1 MFPLDDVIM
10 VNVNF
15 PVWNFEISIV
25 VAGILCDIWGL
36 PGIEITQQIGDF
48 VVIIVLAKPN

>member
-1 MFPLDDVIM
+1 M
-10 VNVNF
+10 
-15 PVWNFEISIV
+15 WNFEISIV